1 MQKYIEFNEHFQGI
15 PSFTTHHHCI
25 VIAKYHTTTTQSIT
39 QKASPLR
46 PIQWGK
52 KRILVKS
59 FIRLLSNSYQLVVL
73 LLVEDLLADG
83 ELVVGVLVE
92 GSLELVEAVLA
103 DDTTYSTYLS
113 HQRPI
118 HPRPFQTIL
127 NKPFAH

>member
-1 MQKYIEFNEHFQGI
+1 M
-15 PSFTTHHHCI
+15 
-25 VIAKYHTTTTQSIT
+25 
-39 QKASPLR
+39 
-46 PIQWGK
+46 
-52 KRILVKS
+52 LVKS

-92 GSLELVEAVLA
+92 GSIELVEAVLA